1 MPDIK
6 STFTQGKMNKSL
18 DERIIPKGQY
28 KHAMNIQVSTSDDSD
43 VGAVQNILGNTII
56 NTINSNQGGGSIGG
70 SWECVGSIAD
80 EKNNKLYWFGWNNTK
95 DAIFEYDTNPLTPE
109 INLILVDVDKKILKF
124 EQDQFITGINI
135 VDNLLMW
142 TDGVNEPRCI
152 NIDDCRAGTLSLNET
167 THFKTKD
174 QAIGNEV
181 VTFWTQ
187 AFTDTTAG
195 TTTLYLNNLGTQV
208 DPNVKVGD
216 QVLSIQTT
224 GGSVFYPTIAA
235 GSNADRFVTAVNYTT
250 GEVTIDSAIYNGSGT
265 SAIGS
270 SVVFKSFEV
279 LKEEHITL
287 IKKKPTQAPVVE
299 TVVTSGPLTSGQ
311 TQDINF
317 STYSAGDTVTF
328 SVTLENI
335 LIANAGQA
343 YDDGN
348 GGTSYDP
355 VNGGTVDLSG
365 GAGSEND
372 TYDFF
377 DGILYNIVEDD
388 IIVLSDPAS
397 QGVLPNNAQ
406 VVLNVEST
414 IAYLSEGSSA
424 GTFEYYQDFT
434 CTILSISSSLNASA
448 IPYNFAVRDLED
460 LLFSKTFPR
469 FSYRY
474 KYKDG
479 EYSAFGPFTN
489 VVFEPSSFSV
499 HATREPYNSGMET
512 RIKEIKLKEFVT
524 HDIPDGVIEIDLL
537 YKPDNSTVVYS
548 IDTIKKYTTSDGA
561 ISNNW
566 KTVDGTSTTI
576 NLPISTGVTPSNT
589 GYYKIKSENIYA
601 ALPSNQLLRP
611 WDNVPKKAKAQ
622 DFTAGRLI
630 YGNYTQNLDL
640 GDYYTPNMYLKYE
653 ERTFAGQTVDF
664 TYGQRSIKSQRI
676 YQAGIVYGDEYGRET
691 PVFTYKNASKTI
703 PYDADESGVF
713 YGNASASNSLYFRS
727 YTNGLQIK
735 ANDNNTTINYE
746 PYYFKVFLKETS
758 SEYYNLIMDRIY
770 RAEQDGNL
778 WISFPSSD
786 RNKIQEDDYIIL
798 KKAID
803 SDYQVEVENKF
814 KVIDIKNEA
823 PEFIRKKYTSLGQFD
838 GNGNTSNLYPE
849 QSNQPSAGIIAL
861 TISKDQL
868 QLESGSDLQKLFD
881 NDKKLHISFEA
892 SPSANIR
899 YVSTRYRIVGLTTE
913 GSAPELYKITLNKK
927 IAQEDSWVESS
938 TTTKTLE
945 ATLKTNIFL
954 EEQEQ
959 WEEFQGRFFVK
970 ILSNV
975 VTDQYLESQIG
986 VLQQYSIATSAN
998 IFNLADDSAAS
1009 VGGVLQYTN
1018 STGAQSVAGK
1028 SSGVTNHTTDSGAA
1042 GSISNTPDKWNNIT
1056 NGNLLFDGTS
1066 TTDSTGFF
1074 IDACY
1079 VAAMQPRIV
1088 SNMSN
1093 ISYGAPGSGSDND
1106 GHPNPGA
1113 NKYDVS
1119 VSCNLFRGGYSG
1131 SPGSGSSVDFGTSNT
1146 NWPNGFGGVVDA
1158 MPGIYT
1164 PTQQAFEIRKQ
1175 IGGAGSSD
1183 RNVDNFVYEPGS
1195 FYMHLSVSGVGP
1207 HLFPAGSSIRDGSGI
1222 QDNEINN
1229 MFDPMWTHSPN
1240 DGNHDSNK
1248 INLYNIQ
1255 NNNQQPFIYMG
1266 ITGDDSVNDVGTN
1279 GALDNYVY
1287 ADRGME
1293 VLNVLQDSSFNFN
1306 DVIDRTWDPT
1316 YNRPGLAT
1324 FIENLKTPGSKFT
1337 FGSDEEVYTILQC
1350 EEVWIYN
1357 HTAWNRMAKWDGTN
1371 NATFDEREDTIHY
1384 YYHEMLN
1391 NIKNSNSTSD
1401 NVDFLNDFNNK
1412 LVQFGAPDN
1421 RRVCYIL
1428 KLDKNPT
1435 ATGSSYNPTTE
1446 LNNSTTG
1453 VNMRFIQSYIDPD
1466 SILTSNNP
1474 AVWETEPKENVDLD
1488 IYYEASNAI
1497 PLKLDINTAATHY
1510 THGASTADA
1519 EGLNPDNRK
1528 GHMIAP
1534 VGTTVRCNKSGAHAS
1549 TPNFGDCVVKSWDGN
1564 IIEIEPGLN
1573 PDTSGS
1579 YSGSSTSDQT
1589 DAYENAN
1596 IRFYKDD
1603 LSYVEVGIY
1612 QVEEIT
1618 GSLITKL
1625 VLDRTIKNVGLSYF
1639 NCYSFGNGIESNR
1652 IRDDFNQPFIS
1663 NGVKAS
1669 STLKEQY
1676 KEDLRASGLIYSSI
1690 YNSTTSLNE
1699 INQFIMADTIT
1710 KDLLPTYG
1718 SIQKLFARNDDLIAL
1733 CQDKIVQIPA
1743 DKDIIF
1749 NADGNPQLTASNKV
1763 LGQARPFVGEYGIS
1777 NNPESFASESYRAY
1791 FTDKQRG
1798 AVLRLSMDG
1807 LTPISDAGMS
1817 TYFKDKLKEDAFKIV
1832 GSYDTYKKE
1841 YNLTIDDGNKEI
1853 NEFNS
1858 SSNSVTISFKEDVR
1872 GWVSFKSF
1880 IPESGLSMGGNYYTF
1895 YNNHLYQHHLGDR
1908 SVFYN
1913 QNAICSL
1920 TTIINESPMSIK
1932 NFNTLNY
1939 DGDSGW
1945 QAAIQ
1950 TEKQSGTVNS
1960 FIEKEGKWFN
1970 YIKGNEDVVDTS
1982 AINFQGIG
1990 VCSQV
1995 N

>member
-28 KHAMNIQVSTSDDSD
+28 KDAMNIQVSTSDDSD
-43 VGAVQNILGNTII
+43 VGTVQNILGNTII
-56 NTINSNQGGGSIGG
+56 NIINNDDGESIG
-70 SWECVGSIAD
+70 SNWECVGSIAD
-80 EKNNKLYWFGWNNTK
+80 EKNNKLYWFGCDDTNDI
-95 DAIFEYDTNPLTPE
+95 DAIFEYDTNPVTGPE
-109 INLILVDVDKKILKF
+109 LNLILVDFNHNVLKF

-142 TDGVNEPRCI
+142 TDGFNEPRCI
-152 NIDDCRAGTLSLNET
+152 NIDDCRAGSTNLS
-167 THFKTKD
+167 
-174 QAIGNEV
+174 
-181 VTFWTQ
+181 TQ
-187 AFTDTTAG
+187 
-195 TTTLYLNNLGTQV
+195 TQF
-208 DPNVKVGD
+208 
-216 QVLSIQTT
+216 T
-224 GGSVFYPTIAA
+224 GG
-235 GSNADRFVTAVNYTT
+235 VT
-250 GEVTIDSAIYNGSGT
+250 GGDI
-265 SAIGS
+265 
-270 SVVFKSFEV
+270 
-279 LKEEHITL
+279 KEEHITL
-287 IKKKPTQAPVVE
+287 IKKKPTQAPVIE
-299 TVVTSGPLTSGQ
+299 TVVTGGLFTSG
-311 TQDINF
+311 TSLPFNF
-317 STYSAGDTVTF
+317 SIAQVGSTIGLKVL
-328 SVTLENI
+328 LENK
-335 LIANAGQA
+335 LIVGPSVE
-343 YDDGN
+343 YDDG
-348 GGTSYDP
+348 
-355 VNGGTVDLSG
+355 SG
-365 GAGSEND
+365 GSEYPASDGNTYTLDGDPGSENEI
-372 TYDFF
+372 YSFF
-377 DGILYNIVEDD
+377 DGIPLQIEENDVLL
-388 IIVLSDPAS
+388 LSDPAT

-406 VVLNVEST
+406 IRLLVTSPPSSGQSFNS
-414 IAYLSEGSSA
+414 IPGSQEWEQ
-424 GTFEYYQDFT
+424 TFLCEV
-434 CTILSISSSLNASA
+434 LSIGTSISTTSVS
-448 IPYNFAVRDLED
+448 YDFVVEDLED

-479 EYSAFGPFTN
+479 EYSAFGPFTEII
-489 VVFEPSSFSV
+489 FKPGEFSI
-499 HATREPYNSGMET
+499 HPTREPYNSAMET
-512 RIKEIKLKEFVT
+512 RIKEIILKDYVT
-524 HDIPDGVIEIDLL
+524 HDIPDGVVEIDLL
-537 YKPDNSTVVYS
+537 YKPDNSTVVYA
-548 IDTIKKYTTSDGA
+548 IDTVKYSETNSRWT
-561 ISNNW
+561 
-566 KTVDGTSTTI
+566 TVDGDNETI
-576 NLPISTGVTPSNT
+576 DLPATTGVTPSNT
-589 GYYKIKSENIYA
+589 GYYKITSENIYA

-611 WDNVPKKAKAQ
+611 FDNVPKKAKAQ

-640 GDYYTPNMYLKYE
+640 GDSYQPNMYLKYQ
-653 ERTFAGQTVDF
+653 ERTFANQTVNFDR
-664 TYGQRSIKSQRI
+664 GKESIKSQRT
-676 YQAGIVYGDEYGRET
+676 YQAGVVYGDEYGRET
-691 PVFTYKNASKTI
+691 PVFTFKNASKTI
-703 PYDADESGVF
+703 PYNANTDGTF
-713 YGNASASNSLYFRS
+713 YGNASASNRLYFRS
-727 YTNGLQIK
+727 YTSSLQIK
-735 ANDNNTTINYE
+735 TNDNNTTTNYE

-758 SEYYNLIMDRIY
+758 SEYYNLVMDRIY
-770 RAEQDGNL
+770 RAEQDRNL

-803 SDYQVEVENKF
+803 SDYQVNVENKF

-823 PEFIRKKYTSLGQFD
+823 PEFIRKKYTGLGQFD
-838 GNGNTSNLYPE
+838 GNGTLTDLYPE
-849 QSNQPSAGIIAL
+849 QSNQPSADVIAL
-861 TISKDQL
+861 TISKEQL

-892 SPSANIR
+892 SPSANVKYI
-899 YVSTRYRIVGLTTE
+899 STRYRITSLTTE

-927 IAQEDSWVESS
+927 ITQEDSWVESS
-938 TTTKTLE
+938 LTNKTLE
-945 ATLKTNIFL
+945 STLKTNIFL

-975 VTDQYLESQIG
+975 VTDQYLEPQIG
-986 VLQQYSIATSAN
+986 VLQQYSISTSAD

-1018 STGAQSVAGK
+1018 SVGSQGLAGQT
-1028 SSGVTNHTTDSGAA
+1028 SGVNNHTTNSGSA
-1042 GSISNTPDKWNNIT
+1042 GSISNTPAKWNNAT
-1056 NGNLLFDGTS
+1056 DGNLLFDGTS
-1066 TTDSTGFF
+1066 VTGSTGFF

-1088 SNMSN
+1088 SDMSN
-1093 ISYGAPGSGSDND
+1093 ISYNVPGADND
-1106 GHPNPGA
+1106 GALDSGA

-1119 VSCNLFRGGYSG
+1119 VSGNLFRGGYSG
-1131 SPGSGSSVDFGTSNT
+1131 NPTGSSVDFGTSSS
-1146 NWPNGFGGVVDA
+1146 NWPNGFGGTVDA
-1158 MPGIYT
+1158 MPGIFT
-1164 PTQQAFEIRKQ
+1164 PTAAAFEIRKQ
-1175 IGGAGSSD
+1175 IGGGGSGNRD
-1183 RNVDNFVYEPGS
+1183 GDNFTYDSSG

-1207 HLFPAGSSIRDGSGI
+1207 HLFPAGSSIRDGGNLSPGELDNFLDPDWSGYGA
-1222 QDNEINN
+1222 NN
-1229 MFDPMWTHSPN
+1229 HT
-1240 DGNHDSNK
+1240 
-1248 INLYNIQ
+1248 INLHNIQ

-1266 ITGDDSVNDVGTN
+1266 VTGDGSTNDPGTN
-1279 GALDNYVY
+1279 GSLSGYIY

-1293 VLNVLQDSSFNFN
+1293 VCNVPQDSSFNFA
-1306 DVIDRTWDPT
+1306 DVIDRTWDPL
-1316 YNRPGLAT
+1316 YNKPELAD
-1324 FIENLKTPGSKFT
+1324 FIQNLKTPGSKFT
-1337 FGSDEEVYTILQC
+1337 FGTDNEAYTILEC

-1357 HTAWNRMAKWDGTN
+1357 HTAWNRMAKWDGAN
-1371 NATFDEREDTIHY
+1371 NATFDERQDTVHFA
-1384 YYHEMLN
+1384 YHNMIE
-1391 NIKNSNSTSD
+1391 NIRTTNSSTDWAGFVSD
-1401 NVDFLNDFNNK
+1401 FDDK
-1412 LVQFGAPDN
+1412 LTEFGAPDN

-1428 KLDKNPT
+1428 KLDKDPT
-1435 ATGSSYNPTTE
+1435 AASSSYNPTTQ
-1446 LNNSTTG
+1446 LSNSTTG
-1453 VNMRFIQSYIDPD
+1453 VNMRFVQSYVDPD
-1466 SILTSNNP
+1466 SVLSSDNP

-1497 PLKLDINTAATHY
+1497 PIKLDIHSQ
-1510 THGASTADA
+1510 ST
-1519 EGLNPDNRK
+1519 LTSILPDNRK

-1534 VGTTVRCNKSGAHAS
+1534 IGTTVRCNKSAAHIA
-1549 TPNFGDCVVKSWDGN
+1549 TPDFGDCVVKNWDGN
-1564 IIEIEPGLN
+1564 MLEIEPGFS

-1589 DAYENAN
+1589 DAYETSR
-1596 IRFYKDD
+1596 IKFYKDD

-1612 QVEEIT
+1612 QVEEIS
-1618 GSLITKL
+1618 GGLITKL
-1625 VLDRTIKNVGLSYF
+1625 SLDRTILNVGLSYF
-1639 NCYSFGNGIESNR
+1639 NCYSFGNGVESNR

-1676 KEDLRASGLIYSSI
+1676 TKDLRASGLIYSSI

-1699 INQFIMADTIT
+1699 INQFIMADTVT

-1841 YNLTIDDGNKEI
+1841 YNLTIDDGNQQI

-1895 YNNHLYQHHLGDR
+1895 YNSHLYQHHLGNR
-1908 SVFYN
+1908 SVFYG
-1913 QNAICSL
+1913 QNAICSM
-1920 TTIINESPMSIK
+1920 TAVINESPLSIK
-1932 NFNTLNY
+1932 NFTTLNY

-1945 QAAIQ
+1945 QATIQ
-1950 TEKQSGTVNS
+1950 TEKQSGTVSS

-1970 YIKGNEDVVDTS
+1970 YIKGEEDTIDTN
-1982 AINFQGIG
+1982 AINFQGVG
-1990 VCSQV
+1990 TCTTV
-1995 N
+1995 NTL

>member
-43 VGAVQNILGNTII
+43 VGTVQNILGNTII

-95 DAIFEYDTNPLTPE
+95 DAIFEYDTNPTTPE
-109 INLILVDVDKKILKF
+109 LNLILVDKNKNVLKF
-124 EQDQFITGINI
+124 EEDQFITGINI

-152 NIDDCRAGTLSLNET
+152 NIDDCRDGTNDL
-167 THFKTKD
+167 D
-174 QAIGNEV
+174 
-181 VTFWTQ
+181 TQ
-187 AFTDTTAG
+187 
-195 TTTLYLNNLGTQV
+195 TQF
-208 DPNVKVGD
+208 
-216 QVLSIQTT
+216 T
-224 GGSVFYPTIAA
+224 GG
-235 GSNADRFVTAVNYTT
+235 VTS
-250 GEVTIDSAIYNGSGT
+250 GEI
-265 SAIGS
+265 
-270 SVVFKSFEV
+270 
-279 LKEEHITL
+279 KEEHITL
-287 IKKKPTQAPVVE
+287 IKKKPTQAPVIE
-299 TVVTSGPLTSGQ
+299 TVVVGGPLTSGQ
-311 TQDINF
+311 SRDINF

-335 LIANAGQA
+335 LIADAGAA

-348 GGTSYDP
+348 GGTSYLD
-355 VNGGTVDLSG
+355 VTETSQDLSG
-365 GAGSEND
+365 ATGSANE

-377 DGILYNIVEDD
+377 DGIPYNIVEDD

-414 IAYLSEGSSA
+414 SAYLSDASSA
-424 GTFEYYQDFT
+424 GTFEYVQTFT
-434 CTILSISSSLNASA
+434 CTILSISSSLITNA

-460 LLFSKTFPR
+460 LLFNKTFPR

-479 EYSAFGPFTN
+479 EYSAFGPFTDII
-489 VVFEPSSFSV
+489 FSPGQFSI
-499 HATREPYNSGMET
+499 HPTREPYNSGMET
-512 RIKEIKLKEFVT
+512 RIKEVILKDFVT
-524 HDIPDGVIEIDLL
+524 HDIPDGVVEIDLL
-537 YKPDNSTVVYS
+537 YKPDNSTVVYA
-548 IDTIKKYTTSDGA
+548 IDTVIYSSTNKQW
-561 ISNNW
+561 I
-566 KTVDGTSTTI
+566 TVDGNNSTI
-576 NLPISTGVTPSNT
+576 DLPITSAVTPSNT
-589 GYYKIKSENIYA
+589 GYYKIKTENIYA

-611 WDNVPKKAKAQ
+611 FDNVPKKAKAQ

-640 GDYYTPNMYLKYE
+640 GDNYSPNMYLKYE
-653 ERTFAGQTVDF
+653 ERTFADQTVDF
-664 TYGQRSIKSQRI
+664 SRGQRSIKSQRV

-703 PYDADESGVF
+703 PYDADDTGVF
-713 YGNASASNSLYFRS
+713 YGNASASNRLYFRS
-727 YTNGLQIK
+727 YTTGLQIK
-735 ANDNNTTINYE
+735 ANDNNTTMSYE
-746 PYYFKVFLKETS
+746 PYYFKVFVKETS
-758 SEYYNLIMDRIY
+758 SEYYNLVMDRVY

-803 SDYQVEVENKF
+803 SDYQVNIENKF

-823 PEFIRKKYTSLGQFD
+823 PDFIRSKYISLGQFD
-838 GNGNTSNLYPE
+838 GNGTLTDLYPE
-849 QSNQPSAGIIAL
+849 QNNQPSSGVIAL
-861 TISKDQL
+861 TISKAQL
-868 QLESGSDLQKLFD
+868 QLESCSDLQKLFD
-881 NDKKLHISFEA
+881 KDKKLHISFEA
-892 SPSANIR
+892 SLSANFT
-899 YVSTRYRIVGLTTE
+899 YVSTRYKIVGLTTE
-913 GSAPELYKITLNKK
+913 APDLYKITLDKT
-927 IAQEDSWVESS
+927 ITQEDAWVESS
-938 TTTKTLE
+938 PTNKTLE
-945 ATLKTNIFL
+945 STLKTNIFV

-975 VTDQYLESQIG
+975 VTSQYLEPQIG
-986 VLQQYSIATSAN
+986 ILQQYSISTSAD
-998 IFNLADDSAAS
+998 IFNLADDSATS

-1018 STGAQSVAGK
+1018 AAGNQSLAGQTSG
-1028 SSGVTNHTTDSGAA
+1028 SSNHTTSGGAA
-1042 GSISNTPDKWNNIT
+1042 GSISNTPDKWNNVT

-1088 SNMSN
+1088 SDMSN
-1093 ISYGAPGSGSDND
+1093 ISYNVPGADND
-1106 GHPNPGA
+1106 GAPDSGA

-1119 VSCNLFRGGYSG
+1119 VSGNLFRGGYSG
-1131 SPGSGSSVDFGTSNT
+1131 NPTGSSTDFGTSST
-1146 NWPNGFGGVVDA
+1146 NWPNGFGGTVNA
-1158 MPGIYT
+1158 MPGIFT
-1164 PTQQAFEIRKQ
+1164 PTLPAFEIRKQ
-1175 IGGAGSSD
+1175 IGGSGSPD
-1183 RNVDNFVYEPGS
+1183 RNLDNFTYESGS

-1207 HLFPAGSSIRDGSGI
+1207 HLFPAGSSIRDGSNLSNG
-1222 QDNEINN
+1222 EIDN
-1229 MFDPMWTHSPN
+1229 MFDPDWAGYGSS
-1240 DGNHDSNK
+1240 GRK
-1248 INLYNIQ
+1248 INLHNIQ

-1266 ITGDDSVNDVGTN
+1266 ATGDGTENEPTGAN
-1279 GALDNYVY
+1279 GSLGGYVY

-1293 VLNVLQDSSFNFN
+1293 VCNVPQDSSFDFN
-1306 DVIDRTWDPT
+1306 SVIDKTWDPT

-1324 FIENLKTPGSKFT
+1324 FVQNLKTPGSKFT
-1337 FGSDEEVYTILQC
+1337 FGSDEEVYTILAC

-1357 HTAWNRMAKWDGTN
+1357 HTAWNRMAEWDGTN
-1371 NATFDEREDTIHY
+1371 DATFQEREDTVHFA
-1384 YYHEMLN
+1384 YHDMIEK
-1391 NIKNSNSTSD
+1391 IRTSNSSTDWAGFVSD
-1401 NVDFLNDFNNK
+1401 FDSK
-1412 LVQFGAPDN
+1412 LTEFGAPDN

-1428 KLDKNPT
+1428 KLDKDPT
-1435 ATGSSYNPTTE
+1435 AAGSSYNPTTE
-1446 LNNSTTG
+1446 LSDSTTG
-1453 VNMRFIQSYIDPD
+1453 VNMRFIQSYVDPD
-1466 SILTSNNP
+1466 SVVSSDNP
-1474 AVWETEPKENVDLD
+1474 AIWETEPKENIDLD

-1497 PLKLDINTAATHY
+1497 PIKLDIHSQSSIT
-1510 THGASTADA
+1510 SI
-1519 EGLNPDNRK
+1519 LPDNKK

-1534 VGTTVRCNKSGAHAS
+1534 IGTTIRCNKANSHAS

-1564 IIEIEPGLN
+1564 MLEIEPGLN
-1573 PDTSGS
+1573 VDTSGS

-1589 DAYENAN
+1589 DAYENSR
-1596 IRFYKDD
+1596 IKFYKDD

-1612 QVEEIT
+1612 QVEEI
-1618 GSLITKL
+1618 SNNNFITKL
-1625 VLDRTIKNVGLSYF
+1625 TLDRTILNVGLPYF
-1639 NCYSFGNGIESNR
+1639 NCYSFGNGVESNR
-1652 IRDDFNQPFIS
+1652 IRDDFNQPFMS

-1676 KEDLRASGLIYSSI
+1676 TEDLRASGLIYSSI

-1699 INQFIMADTIT
+1699 INQFIMADTVT

-1858 SSNSVTISFKEDVR
+1858 DSNSVTISFKEDVR

-1895 YNNHLYQHHLGDR
+1895 YNSHLYQHHLGNR
-1908 SVFYN
+1908 SVFYG
-1913 QNAICSL
+1913 QSAICSL
-1920 TTIINESPMSIK
+1920 TAIINESPLSIK
-1932 NFNTLNY
+1932 NFTTLNY

-1945 QAAIQ
+1945 QATIQ
-1950 TEKQSGTVNS
+1950 TEKQSGTVSS

-1970 YIKGNEDVVDTS
+1970 YIKGNEDVIDTS

-1995 N
+1995 NTLD

>member
-28 KHAMNIQVSTSDDSD
+28 KDAMNIQVSTSDDSD
-43 VGAVQNILGNTII
+43 VGTVQNILGNTII
-56 NTINSNQGGGSIGG
+56 NTINSGQGGGTIGG

-80 EKNNKLYWFGWNNTK
+80 EKNNKLYWFGWNANK

-109 INLILVDVDKKILKF
+109 LNLILVDVNKEILKF

-135 VDNLLMW
+135 VDNLLIW

-152 NIDDCRAGTLSLNET
+152 NIDDCKSGTFSLNET
-167 THFKTKD
+167 TQFRINE
-174 QAIGNEV
+174 QIVGNEV

-187 AFTDTTAG
+187 AFSNTTTG

-216 QVLSIQTT
+216 QIIEIQTT
-224 GGSVFYPTIAA
+224 GGSFFYPTIAA
-235 GSNADRFVTAVNYTT
+235 GSSSDRFVTAVDYTT
-250 GEVTIDSAIYNGSGT
+250 GEVTITSSIYNGTGT
-265 SAIGS
+265 AAVGN
-270 SVVFKSFEV
+270 SVKFRSFEV

-287 IKKKPTQAPVVE
+287 IKKKPTQAPVIE
-299 TVVTSGPLTSGQ
+299 TVVTGGPLTSGQ
-311 TQDINF
+311 SMDINF
-317 STYSAGDTVTF
+317 STYGVGDTVTF
-328 SVTLENI
+328 SVVLENI
-335 LIANAGQA
+335 LIASAGQP
-343 YDDGN
+343 YNNGN

-355 VNGGTVDLSG
+355 VNPGTVNLDG
-365 GAGSEND
+365 AAGSAND

-377 DGILYNIVEDD
+377 DGIPYNIVEDD
-388 IIVLSDPAS
+388 IVVLSDPAI

-406 VVLNVEST
+406 IVLNVEST
-414 IAYLSEGSSA
+414 DVDLSDNSGA
-424 GTFEYYQDFT
+424 GTFEYVQNFT
-434 CTILSISSSLNASA
+434 CTILSISSTLPTSA
-448 IPYNFAVRDLED
+448 ISYDFAVRDLED

-479 EYSAFGPFTN
+479 EYSAFGPFTE
-489 VVFEPSSFSV
+489 VVFEPGEFSI
-499 HATREPYNSGMET
+499 HPTREPYNSAMET
-512 RIKEIKLKEFVT
+512 RVKQIILKDYVT
-524 HDIPDGVIEIDLL
+524 HDIPDGVVEIDLL
-537 YKPDNSTVVYS
+537 YKPDNSTVVYA
-548 IDTIKKYTTSDGA
+548 IETIKKYTTSSGD
-561 ISNNW
+561 IENNW
-566 KTVDGTSTTI
+566 NTVDGTNTTI
-576 NLPISTGVTPSNT
+576 NLISSSGVIPSNT
-589 GYYKIKSENIYA
+589 GYYKIKTENIYA

-611 WDNVPKKAKAQ
+611 FDNVPKKAKAQ

-640 GDYYTPNMYLKYE
+640 GDYYSPNMYLKYQ
-653 ERTFAGQTVDF
+653 ERNFDGQTVNFD
-664 TYGQRSIKSQRI
+664 TGVKSIKSQRV

-691 PVFTYKNASKTI
+691 PVNTHKNASVTI
-703 PYDADESGVF
+703 PYDDDNSSDF
-713 YGNASASNSLYFRS
+713 YGNASASNRLYFRS
-727 YTNGLQIK
+727 YSNNLKIK
-735 ANDNNTTINYE
+735 VNDNNTTINYE
-746 PYYFKVFLKETS
+746 PYYFKVFIKETS
-758 SEYYNLIMDRIY
+758 SEYYNLVMDRVY

-803 SDYQVEVENKF
+803 SDYQVNIENKF

-823 PEFIRKKYTSLGQFD
+823 PEFIRSKYTSLGQFD
-838 GNGNTSNLYPE
+838 GNGTLTDLYPE
-849 QSNQPSAGIIAL
+849 QSNQPSADVIAL
-861 TISKDQL
+861 TISKTQL

-881 NDKKLHISFEA
+881 NNKKLHISFAA
-892 SPSANIR
+892 SPSANVSYI
-899 YVSTRYRIVGLTTE
+899 STRYKIVGLTTE
-913 GSAPELYKITLNKK
+913 APDLYKITLNKK
-927 IAQEDSWVESS
+927 IKQEDSWVESS
-938 TTTKTLE
+938 VTTKTLE
-945 ATLKTNIFL
+945 STLKTNIFL

-975 VTDQYLESQIG
+975 VTNQYLESQIG
-986 VLQQYSIATSAN
+986 IIQQYSIATSAD

-1009 VGGVLQYTN
+1009 DVVGGVLQYTN
-1018 STGAQSVAGK
+1018 SDGNQSLAGQT
-1028 SSGVTNHTTDSGAA
+1028 SGVSNHTTNSGAA
-1042 GSISNTPDKWNNIT
+1042 GSISNTPDKWNNTT

-1088 SNMSN
+1088 SDMSN
-1093 ISYGAPGSGSDND
+1093 ISYSAPGPANNGSPDLS
-1106 GHPNPGA
+1106 A

-1119 VSCNLFRGGYSG
+1119 VSGNLFRGGYSG
-1131 SPGSGSSVDFGTSNT
+1131 FSGSGNSLDFGTTTS
-1146 NWPNGFGGVVDA
+1146 NWPNGFGGTADA
-1158 MPGIYT
+1158 MPGIFT
-1164 PTQQAFEIRKQ
+1164 PASASFEIRKQ
-1175 IGGAGSSD
+1175 IGGGGPNA
-1183 RNVDNFVYEPGS
+1183 RNDNNFTYESGS

-1207 HLFPAGSSIRDGSGI
+1207 HLFPAGSSIRDGGNVT
-1222 QDNEINN
+1222 DGELNN
-1229 MFDPMWTHSPN
+1229 MFDPQWQN
-1240 DGNHDSNK
+1240 GNAYGALNHK

-1266 ITGDDSVNDVGTN
+1266 ATGDGTINDPGTD
-1279 GALDNYVY
+1279 GSLGGYVY
-1287 ADRGME
+1287 ANRGME
-1293 VLNVLQDSSFNFN
+1293 VCNVPQDSDFDFNGI
-1306 DVIDRTWDPT
+1306 IDRTWDPT
-1316 YNRPGLAT
+1316 YNRPGLAD
-1324 FIENLKTPGSKFT
+1324 FIQNLKTPGSKFT
-1337 FGSDEEVYTILQC
+1337 FGSDEEVYTILEC

-1357 HTAWNRMAKWDGTN
+1357 HTAWNRMAKWDGVN
-1371 NATFDEREDTIHY
+1371 NATFNERQDTVNFA
-1384 YYHEMLN
+1384 YHDMIEK
-1391 NIKNSNSTSD
+1391 IRTSSSTTD
-1401 NVDFLNDFNNK
+1401 WADFVTNFDNK
-1412 LVQFGAPDN
+1412 LTEFGAPDN

-1453 VNMRFIQSYIDPD
+1453 INMRFIQSYIDPD
-1466 SILTSNNP
+1466 SIVSSDNP
-1474 AVWETEPKENVDLD
+1474 AVWETEPKENTDLD

-1497 PLKLDINTAATHY
+1497 PIRLDINSASAT
-1510 THGASTADA
+1510 T
-1519 EGLNPDNRK
+1519 NIPPDNRK

-1534 VGTTVRCNKSGAHAS
+1534 IGNTVRCSKSIAHGT

-1564 IIEIEPGLN
+1564 MLEIEPGLN
-1573 PDTSGS
+1573 PDPA
-1579 YSGSSTSDQT
+1579 YNNDASDQT
-1589 DAYENAN
+1589 IAYQASR
-1596 IRFYKDD
+1596 IKFYKED

-1612 QVEEIT
+1612 QVEEISS
-1618 GSLITKL
+1618 GLITKL
-1625 VLDRTIKNVGLSYF
+1625 TLDRNILNVGLPYF
-1639 NCYSFGNGIESNR
+1639 NCYSFGNGVESNR

-1699 INQFIMADTIT
+1699 INQFIMAETVT

-1807 LTPISDAGMS
+1807 LTPISDANMS

-1841 YNLTIDDGNKEI
+1841 YNLTIDDGSASKTI
-1853 NEFNS
+1853 NEFDS
-1858 SSNSVTISFKEDVR
+1858 SSNSVTVSFKEDVR

-1895 YNNHLYQHHLGDR
+1895 YNSHLYQHHLGNR

-1920 TTIINESPMSIK
+1920 TAIINESPLSIK
-1932 NFNTLNY
+1932 NFTTLNY

-1945 QAAIQ
+1945 QATIQ
-1950 TEKQSGTVNS
+1950 TEKQSGTVSS

-1970 YIKGNEDVVDTS
+1970 YIKGEEDVIDTN
-1982 AINFQGIG
+1982 AINFQGVG
-1990 VCSQV
+1990 TCTTV
-1995 N
+1995 NTL

>member
-56 NTINSNQGGGSIGG
+56 NTINSDQGGGSIGS

-80 EKNNKLYWFGWNNTK
+80 EKNNKLYWFGWNGSK
-95 DAIFEYDTNPLTPE
+95 DAIFEYDTNPATPE
-109 INLILVDVDKKILKF
+109 LNLILVDVNKNVLKF

-167 THFKTKD
+167 THFRAKD

-181 VTFWTQ
+181 ITFWTQ
-187 AFTDTTAG
+187 AFSDTTTG
-195 TTTLYLNNLGTQV
+195 TTTLYLNNLGTEA
-208 DPNVKVGD
+208 DPNVKIGD
-216 QVLSIQTT
+216 QLIKFETASGVEFEPANRFVDAVDYTNGTVTINN
-224 GGSVFYPTIAA
+224 SVFN
-235 GSNADRFVTAVNYTT
+235 GQGTA
-250 GEVTIDSAIYNGSGT
+250 
-265 SAIGS
+265 AIGS
-270 SVVFKSFEV
+270 YVRFKSFEV

-299 TVVTSGPLTSGQ
+299 TVVTGGPLTSG
-311 TQDINF
+311 ISLPFNF
-317 STYSAGDTVTF
+317 SNAQVGSIVGLKVL
-328 SVTLENI
+328 LENK
-335 LIANAGQA
+335 LIIGSGVE

-348 GGTSYDP
+348 GNSDYTATDGNTYNLDGNP
-355 VNGGTVDLSG
+355 
-365 GAGSEND
+365 GSENES
-372 TYDFF
+372 YSFF
-377 DGILYNIVEDD
+377 DCIPLQIEENDVLL
-388 IIVLSDPAS
+388 LSDPAT
-397 QGVLPNNAQ
+397 QGVLPSNAQ
-406 VVLNVEST
+406 IRLIVTTPPTS
-414 IAYLSEGSSA
+414 G
-424 GTFEYYQDFT
+424 Q
-434 CTILSISSSLNASA
+434 SLNSTPGSQEWEQVFLCEVLSMGSNISTTS
-448 IPYNFAVRDLED
+448 IPYNFVIEDLED
-460 LLFSKTFPR
+460 LLFSKSFPR

-479 EYSAFGPFTN
+479 EYSAFGPFTE
-489 VVFEPSSFSV
+489 VIFKPGEFSV

-548 IDTIKKYTTSDGA
+548 IDTIKKYTTLDGA
-561 ISNNW
+561 ISNSW

-576 NLPISTGVTPSNT
+576 NLPISSGVTSSNT
-589 GYYKIKSENIYA
+589 GYYTIKSENIYA

-640 GDYYTPNMYLKYE
+640 GDYYIPNMYLKYE

-664 TYGQRSIKSQRI
+664 TYGQRSIKSQRV

-703 PYDADESGVF
+703 PYDADDSGVF

-735 ANDNNTTINYE
+735 SNDDNDTINYE

-838 GNGNTSNLYPE
+838 GNGDTSNLYPE

-899 YVSTRYRIVGLTTE
+899 YVSTRYRIVSLTTE

-927 IAQEDSWVESS
+927 IVEEDSWVESS

-945 ATLKTNIFL
+945 ATLKANIFL

-986 VLQQYSIATSAN
+986 VLQQYSIATSAD

-1018 STGAQSVAGK
+1018 SDGIQSLAGK
-1028 SSGVTNHTTDSGAA
+1028 SSGVTNHTTNSGAA
-1042 GSISNTPDKWNNIT
+1042 GSISNTSAKWNNVA

-1079 VAAMQPRIV
+1079 IAAMQPRIV

-1106 GHPNPGA
+1106 GHPDTGA

-1131 SPGSGSSVDFGTSNT
+1131 NPGSGSSVDFGTSNT

-1175 IGGAGSSD
+1175 IGGGGPNA
-1183 RNVDNFVYEPGS
+1183 RNDNNFTYESGS

-1207 HLFPAGSSIRDGSGI
+1207 HLFPAGSSIRDGSQI
-1222 QDNEINN
+1222 QDDEIEN
-1229 MFDPMWTHSPN
+1229 MFDPNWSHSPN
-1240 DGNHDSNK
+1240 DGYHDSNK

-1266 ITGDDSVNDVGTN
+1266 ITGDDSVNDIGTN
-1279 GALDNYVY
+1279 GELDTYVY

-1293 VLNVLQDSSFNFN
+1293 VLNVLQDSSFNF
-1306 DVIDRTWDPT
+1306 DGVIDRTWDPT

-1324 FIENLKTPGSKFT
+1324 FIQNLKTPGSKFT

-1357 HTAWNRMAKWDGTN
+1357 HTSWNRMAKWDGVGN
-1371 NATFDEREDTIHY
+1371 GVFDEREDTIHY

-1391 NIKNSNSTSD
+1391 NIKSSNSTSD
-1401 NVDFLNDFNNK
+1401 HVDFLNDFDNK

-1421 RRVCYIL
+1421 RRVCYVL

-1435 ATGSSYNPTTE
+1435 ASTSSYNPTTE

-1474 AVWETEPKENVDLD
+1474 AVWETEPKENIDLD

-1497 PLKLDINTAATHY
+1497 PLKLDINSESNLT
-1510 THGASTADA
+1510 SI
-1519 EGLNPDNRK
+1519 LPDNRK

-1534 VGTTVRCNKSGAHAS
+1534 VGTTVRCSKSIAHSS
-1549 TPNFGDCVVKSWDGN
+1549 TPDFGDCVVKSWDGN
-1564 IIEIEPGLN
+1564 ILEIEPGLN
-1573 PDTSGS
+1573 VDTSGS
-1579 YSGSSTSDQT
+1579 YSNNTNDQT

-1596 IRFYKDD
+1596 IKFYKDD

-1618 GSLITKL
+1618 GNFITKL
-1625 VLDRTIKNVGLSYF
+1625 VLDRTIRNVGLSYF

-1798 AVLRLSMDG
+1798 AVIRLSMDG

-1841 YNLTIDDGNKEI
+1841 YNLTIDDGSASKTI
-1853 NEFNS
+1853 NEFDSN
-1858 SSNSVTISFKEDVR
+1858 SNSVTISFKEDVR

-1895 YNNHLYQHHLGDR
+1895 YNSHLYQHHLGSR

-1913 QNAICSL
+1913 QNPICSL
-1920 TTIINESPMSIK
+1920 TAIINESPMSIK

-1970 YIKGNEDVVDTS
+1970 YIKGNEDVIDTS